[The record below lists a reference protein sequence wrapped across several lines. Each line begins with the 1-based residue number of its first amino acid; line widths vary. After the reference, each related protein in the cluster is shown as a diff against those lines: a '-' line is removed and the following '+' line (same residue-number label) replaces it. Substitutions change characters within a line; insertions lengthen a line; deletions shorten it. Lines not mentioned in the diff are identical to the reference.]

1 MALLRDLWMPSSQCY
16 ITGPVWP
23 TIEAENFELKPGL
36 IALVQQQ
43 QFGGLPTEDPYEH
56 LHRVMEYSGTV
67 KYHGVPQDAIKCM
80 LFTFSLR
87 DDAHAWYRSLPSR
100 SFSWNE
106 ISQAFLDKY
115 FPLHK
120 QSAIRDEIFNF
131 VQREGESLNDA
142 WERYKALFRRC
153 PNHGLERWL
162 ELQIFYRGLTS
173 DTRAYVDMAAGGAIT
188 NKTLDDAF
196 MLIESIA
203 FNQLQW
209 YNLKPTSDSLACLQQ
224 ITSPQQEYL
233 IQKPEP
239 ASLCDKIEL
248 SWIIFD
254 DDDTILV
261 DTHTSDHMDT
271 SVGDSVLHCDD
282 SSMDEPELQLI
293 AFDIEESPLVDIDH
307 VLPEPDMEKFTFGDV
322 SHIDSSTLEPEMEI
336 FIVDYDE
343 VTLDVKEQSSTISLV
358 DTSLVEVSTTMPSMV
373 YSVEVVIKLLQGHLR
388 YYLSFLDKL
397 CHIADIA
404 YAPCDLL
411 LIHVPD
417 LLNRYTYMIGYSID
431 DLEGILSVTC
441 IGLVVECSFRLMLVH
456 HLLRVDRVRD
466 DIPWDPGGLTAW

>member
-1 MALLRDLWMPSSQCY
+1 
-16 ITGPVWP
+16 
-23 TIEAENFELKPGL
+23 
-36 IALVQQQ
+36 
-43 QFGGLPTEDPYEH
+43 
-56 LHRVMEYSGTV
+56 MEYSDIV
-67 KYHGVPQDAIKCM
+67 KYHGVPQDVIKCM

-87 DDAHAWYRSLPSR
+87 DDARAWYRSLPSR
-100 SFSWNE
+100 SFSSNE
-106 ISQAFLDKY
+106 ISRAFLDKY

-120 QSAIRDEIFNF
+120 QSTIQDEIFSF
-131 VQREGESLNDA
+131 VQREGESLYDA

-162 ELQIFYRGLTS
+162 ELQLFYRGLAS
-173 DTRAYVDMAAGGAIT
+173 DTRSYVDMTAGGAIT

-196 MLIESIA
+196 LLIENIA
-203 FNQLQW
+203 FHQLQW
-209 YNLKPTSDSLACLQQ
+209 YNEKPTSSPVACLQQ
-224 ITSPQQEYL
+224 ITSSQQESL
-233 IQKPEP
+233 TKKPEP
-239 ASLCDKIEL
+239 VSLCDKIEL

-271 SVGDSVLHCDD
+271 SILDSVLHCDD
-282 SSMDEPELQLI
+282 SCVDEPELQLVT
-293 AFDIEESPLVDIDH
+293 FDIEEIPLVDIDH
-307 VLPEPDMEKFTFGDV
+307 VLLEPDMEKFTFDDV

-343 VTLDVKEQSSTISLV
+343 VTSDVKEQSPTISPV
-358 DTSLVEVSTTMPSMV
+358 DTSPVEVSTTMPSMV
-373 YSVEVVIKLLQGHLR
+373 YSVEVVIKLLQGHFR
-388 YYLSFLDKL
+388 YYVSFLDKL

-417 LLNRYTYMIGYSID
+417 LLNRYTYMIGYSIN

-466 DIPWDPGGLTAW
+466 DIPWDPGGS